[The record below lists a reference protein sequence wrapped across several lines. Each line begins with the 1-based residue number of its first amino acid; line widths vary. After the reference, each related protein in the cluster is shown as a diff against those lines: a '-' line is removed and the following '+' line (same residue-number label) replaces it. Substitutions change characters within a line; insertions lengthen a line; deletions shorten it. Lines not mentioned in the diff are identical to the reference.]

1 MLNNAFNKRIMKQL
15 TNNIL
20 MIKPVCFR
28 YNEQTANNN
37 YYQQQDFDQLSS
49 SQIQRNALL
58 EFNNLVDKLESV
70 GVNVIL
76 VEDTKSPD
84 TPDSIFPNNWVSF
97 HANGMVGL
105 FPMYAENRRAER
117 REDIFDLL
125 VDEYSFNIENIKDF
139 TGSED
144 HGIYLEGTGSMVL
157 DREYKICYAAISIRT
172 NKVALM
178 KFCEEFGYRLVSFIA
193 NQDVNGERL
202 SIYHTNVMMCIGD
215 KFAVI
220 CLNSIDNKEERERV
234 IETLIETGK
243 EIIEISEDQK
253 YRFAGN
259 MLQVMGDKPYLVMSN
274 SAFTSL
280 TEEQK
285 NKIEKHCAII
295 YSSLDTIESC
305 GGGSARCMMAEV
317 FLSKKQI

>member
-1 MLNNAFNKRIMKQL
+1 MKQL

-97 HANGMVGL
+97 HANGIVGL

-157 DREYKICYAAISIRT
+157 DREHKICYAAISIRT
-172 NKVALM
+172 DEFAVM
-178 KFCEEFGYRLVSFIA
+178 QFCQEFAYRPVCFSA
-193 NQDVNGERL
+193 NQDVNGK
-202 SIYHTNVMMCIGD
+202 I
-215 KFAVI
+215 VI
-220 CLNSIDNKEERERV
+220 FYFIKSLLYFIKVYFPFLLN
-234 IETLIETGK
+234 
-243 EIIEISEDQK
+243 
-253 YRFAGN
+253 
-259 MLQVMGDKPYLVMSN
+259 
-274 SAFTSL
+274 
-280 TEEQK
+280 
-285 NKIEKHCAII
+285 
-295 YSSLDTIESC
+295 
-305 GGGSARCMMAEV
+305 
-317 FLSKKQI
+317 